1 MEELKMSKKILAIVI
16 ALMMVL
22 ALASC
27 TPEEEPAKTAAP
39 TVAPAQTTAPATA
52 APVEPYYIGMY
63 TALTG
68 AGASTGDQQVKG
80 AKVAVD
86 EINAAGGIQGRPIE
100 LIVYDDATTPEGAV
114 KAVTRLIEEDKVDV
128 IAGGYL
134 SPNIIATYPQTEAAK
149 VLQVGVGT
157 GTTWTNIGN
166 KYLFRATTNAKLP
179 NATFVKKMVE
189 MGEKTTALISLE
201 SEYGQSGRTNVIELL
216 ETTTDIELLAEA
228 TYQSTET
235 DFTGHISKLMA
246 PNPDSI
252 IMYGNGYEMALIIKQ
267 LRQQGFTKNVYTCE
281 GGANTD
287 ILQVAGPA
295 ANGLIFGCAYVVPQS
310 IEAATGEKESAYL
323 KHFVE
328 MFGEMPLSDV
338 SYRGYD
344 QLHLIGLALNSSTDY
359 TDRDANAEA
368 FRAIKGYEGL
378 AGVFDF
384 TDGTG
389 DGLSG
394 SNAYMILDQQIQVFD
409 KTAMDAWKAA
419 Q

>member
-1 MEELKMSKKILAIVI
+1 MLKKILSIAIAV
-16 ALMMVL
+16 AMVL
-22 ALASC
+22 TLAAC
-27 TPEEEPAKTAAP
+27 TPTVEPAKTTAP
-39 TVAPAQTTAPATA
+39 PAAPAQTSAPAPTA
-52 APVEPYYIGMY
+52 TIAQPYYIGMY

-68 AGASTGDQQVKG
+68 SGASTGDQQVKG
-80 AKVAVD
+80 AKVAIE
-86 EINAAGGIQGRPIE
+86 EINAAGGIKGRPIE
-100 LIVYDDATTPEGAV
+100 LIVYDDATTTEGAV

-189 MGEKTTALISLE
+189 MGEKTTSLISLE
-201 SEYGQSGRTNVIELL
+201 SDYGQSGRTNVLELL
-216 ETTTDIELLAEA
+216 GKTDIKVLAEA
-228 TYQSTET
+228 TYQSSET

-287 ILQVAGPA
+287 ILKVAGPA
-295 ANGLIFGCAYVVPQS
+295 ADGLIFGCAYVVPKS
-310 IEAATGEKESAYL
+310 IEAATNEKESAYL

-328 MFGEMPLSDV
+328 MYGEMPLSDV

-344 QLHLIGLALNSSTDY
+344 QLHLIALALNGSKDY
-359 TDRDANAEA
+359 TNRDANADA
-368 FRAIKGYEGL
+368 FKAIKGYIGL
-378 AGVFDF
+378 AGIFDF
-384 TDGTG
+384 TAGTG
-389 DGLSG
+389 DGLTG
-394 SNAYMILDQQIQVFD
+394 SNAYMILDQQIQIFE
-409 KTAMDAWKAA
+409 KAAMDTWKAA